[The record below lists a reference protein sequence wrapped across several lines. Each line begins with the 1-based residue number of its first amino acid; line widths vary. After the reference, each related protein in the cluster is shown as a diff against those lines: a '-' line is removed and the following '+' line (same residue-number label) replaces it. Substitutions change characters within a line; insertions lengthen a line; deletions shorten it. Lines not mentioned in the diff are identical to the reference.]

1 MLFFVGLGLANIKDI
16 SIKGLELIKKSDIV
30 FLESYTNI
38 FESSIEEI
46 ENFIGKK
53 VIVIKRKDLEENYEK
68 ILEEAKN
75 KNVCILTFGEPFF
88 ATTHIF
94 LKNEA
99 IKRNIKVEIA
109 HSSSLISAI
118 FSIGI
123 SSYKVGKIVTIPLKS
138 KFTEIPKSI
147 YDAIKFNKEKNLHT
161 ICLLDIDVENNEFLT
176 SKDAIQFLLEMEK
189 TFKENVI
196 NEDDLIAIVS
206 RLGFKDE
213 KVFFGKIRDLKNLDA
228 KIPCSIVILSKL
240 SSIEEESLKL
250 LSSL

>member
-16 SIKGLELIKKSDIV
+16 SIKGLELIKKSDIIL
-30 FLESYTNI
+30 LESYTNI
-38 FESSIEEI
+38 FENSIEEI

-53 VIVIKRKDLEENYEK
+53 VEIVKRKDIEENYEK

-99 IKRNIKVEIA
+99 LKRNIKVEIA
-109 HSSSLISAI
+109 HSSSLISSI

-123 SSYKVGKIVTIPLKS
+123 SSYKIGKIITIPLRS
-138 KFTEIPKSI
+138 KITKLPKSI
-147 YDAIKFNKEKNLHT
+147 YDAIKFNKEQNLHT
-161 ICLLDIDVENNEFLT
+161 ICLLDIDIENNESLT
-176 SKDAIQFLLEMEK
+176 PKDAIELLLEMENE
-189 TFKENVI
+189 FKENVI
-196 NEDDLIAIVS
+196 SENDLIAIVS

-213 KVFFGKIRDLKNLDA
+213 KIFFGKIRELKNIDA
-228 KIPCSIVILSKL
+228 KIPCTLIILSKL
-240 SSIEEESLKL
+240 SSIEEESLRL
-250 LSSL
+250 LNSL